1 MQPHATAAP
10 HTSPA
15 DLSASERSLV
25 ERYHSRR
32 SGWKR
37 FARDFRSRTAPLLAR
52 IDAFPGAVLVA
63 GCQRSGTTMLTRLIA
78 ASSAFRRFALTHDDE
93 LDAALI
99 LAGAVTLPG
108 EGRYCFQ
115 TTYLNERRGE
125 YASLRADQRLIWVV
139 RNPHSV
145 VYSMVH
151 NWRRY
156 ALEELYQSCGRAA
169 GEPAITRWQCLF
181 GDGWAGKA
189 CRAYRGKAAQVFELP
204 GLVPPGQ
211 LLVVDYDALVR
222 DPADWLSRVFR
233 FIGAPYDAASATR
246 VRRDSI
252 GKSRQL
258 SVHER
263 ALVDT
268 LAQPTYEK
276 TLALVS
282 RAADAA

>member
-1 MQPHATAAP
+1 MHPHATAAP

-15 DLSASERSLV
+15 DLPGSERSLV

-37 FARDFRSRTAPLLAR
+37 FARDFRSRGVPLLAR

-78 ASSAFRRFALTHDDE
+78 ASGTFRRFALTHDDE

-115 TTYLNERRGE
+115 TTYLNERRAE

-145 VYSMVH
+145 VFSMVH
-151 NWRRY
+151 NWRRF
-156 ALEELYQSCGRAA
+156 ALEELYQSCGRVA
-169 GEPAITRWQCLF
+169 GEPAISGLQCMI
-181 GDGWAGKA
+181 GDGWARKA
-189 CRAYRGKAAQVFELP
+189 CLAYRGKAAQLFELP
-204 GLVPPGQ
+204 ELVPPGQ

-222 DPADWLSRVFR
+222 DPAGWLPRIFS

-252 GKSRQL
+252 GKSKRL
-258 SVHER
+258 SARER

-268 LAQPTYEK
+268 LAQPTYER